1 MESAVL
7 FMLIIFLAFFLFMW
21 IRQLIIPE
29 KEKKINPSDKVTII
43 MPKEYKYT
51 CITEENKCMITIEF

>member
-29 KEKKINPSDKVTII
+29 KENKSILIKLPLLCPKNINIRALQRKINA
-43 MPKEYKYT
+43 
-51 CITEENKCMITIEF
+51 